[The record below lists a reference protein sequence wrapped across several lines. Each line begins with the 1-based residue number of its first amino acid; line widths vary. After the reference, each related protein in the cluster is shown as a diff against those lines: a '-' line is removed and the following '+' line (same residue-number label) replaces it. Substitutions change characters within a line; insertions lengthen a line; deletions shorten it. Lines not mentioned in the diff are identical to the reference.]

1 MKGTQKRAVQGEAKL
16 LEGPKGERELGVRSG
31 WAQWVGAVGEVGW
44 AGLGVP
50 LCRPWERV

>member
-31 WAQWVGAVGEVGW
+31 WAQWVGAAGEVGW
-44 AGLGVP
+44 AGGPTL
-50 LCRPWERV
+50 